1 MTSTD
6 YASELPSLPAGNPD
20 VMLSVRQTFGIDS
33 DMEVPAFSDG
43 SDRVPAVDPAYL
55 FDRETTLAILAG
67 FKHNRRVMVQGYHG
81 TGKSTHIEQVA
92 ARLNWP
98 CVRVNL
104 DSHISRI
111 DLVGK
116 DAIVLRDGQQVT
128 EFRDG
133 ILPWALQNPVA
144 MVFDEY
150 DAGRPDVMFVIQRV
164 LEHDG
169 KLTLLDQ
176 NRVLHPHNCFRL
188 FSTTN
193 TIGLGDTTGLYH
205 GTQQINQGQ
214 MDRWNIVTTLNY
226 LEHDAECDIVLS
238 KAPAYNSS
246 QGKETISSMV
256 NLADLTRAGFVNGDI
271 STVMSPR
278 TVITWAE
285 NAEIFGDLGFAF
297 RVTFLNKCDE
307 MERPVVAEYYQRC
320 MGKDLPESAANA
332 TVS

>member
-1 MTSTD
+1 MPPDTD
-6 YASELPSLPAGNPD
+6 SPAGLPD
-20 VMLSVRQTFGIDS
+20 TSVNVKKTFGIDS
-33 DMEVPAFSDG
+33 KMTVPAFSKRDEH
-43 SDRVPAVDPAYL
+43 VPDVDPAYQ
-55 FDRETTLAILAG
+55 FDRDTTLAILAG
-67 FKHNRRVMVQGYHG
+67 FAHNRRVMIQGYHG

-98 CVRVNL
+98 CLRVNL

-116 DAIVLRDGQQVT
+116 DAIVLRDGVQVT
-128 EFRDG
+128 EFREG

-144 MVFDEY
+144 LVFDEY

-164 LEHDG
+164 LEVEG
-169 KLTLLDQ
+169 RLTLLDQ
-176 NRVLHPHNCFRL
+176 NKVIHPHPSFRL
-188 FSTTN
+188 FSTAN

-214 MDRWNIVTTLNY
+214 MDRWNIVATLNY
-226 LEHDAECDIVLS
+226 LEHDAEVDIIAAKVPDYKSAEDKEVL
-238 KAPAYNSS
+238 AA
-246 QGKETISSMV
+246 MV
-256 NLADLTRAGFVNGDI
+256 KVADLSRTGFMAGDI

-285 NAEIFGDLGFAF
+285 NAKIFSDIPYAF

-307 MERPVVAEYYQRC
+307 TERPIVAEYFQRC
-320 MGKDLPESAANA
+320 FGEELPDSATRAVA
-332 TVS
+332 